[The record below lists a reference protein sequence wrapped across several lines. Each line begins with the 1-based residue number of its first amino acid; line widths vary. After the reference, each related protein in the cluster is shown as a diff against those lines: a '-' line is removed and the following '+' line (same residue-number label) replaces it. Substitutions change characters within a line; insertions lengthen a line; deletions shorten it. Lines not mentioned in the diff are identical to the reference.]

1 MCDEKRNNLGGGE
14 LFCRLA
20 SNKIAKVMMVSFG
33 KFNRERMKILEGK
46 EWENP
51 LEEGKDESEGDKAAT
66 QPNASN

>member
-1 MCDEKRNNLGGGE
+1 
-14 LFCRLA
+14 
-20 SNKIAKVMMVSFG
+20 MMVSFG

-51 LEEGKDESEGDKAAT
+51 LEEGKDDGDKAAT